1 MAFIKQIKV
10 GNNTYD
16 IHKKVTVTIAAAD
29 WTAATIDKTVSGM
42 TVNDIVVVSPAPSS
56 IIGARNSVVY
66 CSAIKANALSF
77 TYNVSKPTTA
87 LTFNVLWVQ
96 AATADTDKGA
106 IINTVM
112 GGKIPTGT
120 LNVNSTLSNYDTYL
134 NNVRYINLG
143 AGTIDVT
150 DKTVTPNALN
160 GAWDATNEKY
170 VVSQAKKTGETM
182 QSTVT
187 TAGYVSSTV
196 GTKNTGALTIN
207 APANLEIAKATFTVS
222 GNSVKSNTAGY
233 IPANTAVSAV
243 STVAVFAG
251 I

>member
-1 MAFIKQIKV
+1 
-10 GNNTYD
+10 
-16 IHKKVTVTIAAAD
+16 
-29 WTAATIDKTVSGM
+29 M

-56 IIGARNSVVY
+56 ITGARNSVVY

-77 TYNVSKPTTA
+77 TYNVSKPTTN

-96 AATADTDKGA
+96 AATTDTDKGA

-150 DKTVTPNALN
+150 DKIVTPNAL
-160 GAWDATNEKY
+160 
-170 VVSQAKKTGETM
+170 TGT
-182 QSTVT
+182 
-187 TAGYVSSTV
+187 
-196 GTKNTGALTIN
+196 
-207 APANLEIAKATFTVS
+207 
-222 GNSVKSNTAGY
+222 
-233 IPANTAVSAV
+233 
-243 STVAVFAG
+243 
-251 I
+251 